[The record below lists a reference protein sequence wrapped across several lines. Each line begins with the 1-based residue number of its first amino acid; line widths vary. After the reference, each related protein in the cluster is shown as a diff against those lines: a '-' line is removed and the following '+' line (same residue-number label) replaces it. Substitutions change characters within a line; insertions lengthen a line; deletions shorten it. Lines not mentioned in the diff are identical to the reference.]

1 MLRNQLE
8 PRLDSEGARRD
19 AASIVGEV
27 SAQMDMPFVQP
38 VSVPA
43 VPTPVHVSP
52 RRFAALVDRVGATAS
67 LLCAVH
73 CMLLPFVLALLPL
86 IGLAFL
92 AGHTFERIFVACA
105 AALASASILV
115 AYRRHRHPHALF
127 LMVPG
132 IVLLVLGVAIDINA
146 HVVIHTTSVVT
157 GGLLV
162 ASAHVTNLVLAH
174 RHRHA
179 TCTQTSVWVSRGNP

>member
-8 PRLDSEGARRD
+8 PRLDSEGACHDTART
-19 AASIVGEV
+19 AGEV

-38 VSVPA
+38 VSVPVA
-43 VPTPVHVSP
+43 PLPVRASP

-86 IGLAFL
+86 IGLEFL

-115 AYRRHRHPHALF
+115 AYRRHRHPQALF
-127 LMVPG
+127 LVVPG
-132 IVLLVLGVAIDINA
+132 IALLLFGVAIDINA
-146 HVVIHTTSVVT
+146 HLVIHTASVVT
-157 GGLLV
+157 GGVLV

-174 RHRHA
+174 RHTASCSHR
-179 TCTQTSVWVSRGNP
+179 

>member
-8 PRLDSEGARRD
+8 PRLDSEGACRD
-19 AASIVGEV
+19 TARTGGEV
-27 SAQMDMPFVQP
+27 SAQMDMPFVQS
-38 VSVPA
+38 VSVPV
-43 VPTPVHVSP
+43 VPAPASP
-52 RRFAALVDRVGATAS
+52 RRFAVLVDRVGATAS

-86 IGLAFL
+86 IGLEFL

-105 AALASASILV
+105 AVLASTSILV
-115 AYRRHRHPHALF
+115 AYRRHRHPQALF

-132 IVLLVLGVAIDINA
+132 IVLLLFGVAINLDV
-146 HVVIHTTSVVT
+146 HVLVHTASVVT

-174 RHRHA
+174 RHHRA
-179 TCTQTSVWVSRGNP
+179 TCTHA

>member
-8 PRLDSEGARRD
+8 PRLDSKGACRD
-19 AASIVGEV
+19 AARTGGEV

-38 VSVPA
+38 VSMPA
-43 VPTPVHVSP
+43 VPVPVHASP
-52 RRFAALVDRVGATAS
+52 RRFAVLVDRIGATAS

-86 IGLAFL
+86 IGLEFL
-92 AGHTFERIFVACA
+92 AGHTFERVFVACA
-105 AALASASILV
+105 ATLASASILV
-115 AYRRHRHPHALF
+115 AYRRHRHPQALY

-132 IVLLVLGVAIDINA
+132 IALLLFGVAINLDV
-146 HVVIHTTSVVT
+146 HVLLHTASVVT

-174 RHRHA
+174 RHHHA
-179 TCTQTSVWVSRGNP
+179 THAHA